1 MDQLSGLNI
10 SNGILREYTGQA
22 SDIIIPEKVKGISSA
37 VFKDYHALR
46 SIMLPA
52 GLEEIDSRCFEGCTG
67 LKTVMFPASLSR
79 IGKYAF
85 AGCSSLVFFRM
96 PADLTFIGSYAFRD
110 CISLSSIELPEG
122 VEEIGVGA
130 FMGCSGLRTIR
141 ITGRHTTIKSAFG
154 THPFVGCD
162 KLKIYTPSGSE
173 AERFG
178 LDNGI
183 PVINIHAAQKDT
195 MPEIEKSAKTSHVS
209 SGAGEKAAFTFA
221 DTHPAASSPA
231 PSAVAIPA
239 AVAEKHDTE
248 PEDHDAEKNQQIY
261 DEAVSLYN
269 SGTESGMQKAI
280 EMMRSIGSF
289 SDARHKAREFAKDLK
304 RQQKESA
311 RSLKKQQKESAR
323 SLKEQQ
329 KESARN
335 LKMKQKES
343 AGSLKEQQKESR
355 KEEAEKER
363 LARKKAAG
371 QEKAAKPGR
380 SVSLKAAVIVL
391 ALVLAAGA
399 GAAGIYYA
407 KTHPLSSG
415 DSKTSK
421 TSNTSNTTDDYT
433 LTLEDYINSNDAAKE
448 QLIQSVEDTDV
459 IISVSK
465 NTLIYTYDLSS
476 SNSVTPELA
485 QSEELKESLGETLDS
500 SDEKFTELCTGLE
513 KDTGISG
520 VSVEVIF
527 RYGDEELLTR
537 TYTSE
542 GRQ

>member
-195 MPEIEKSAKTSHVS
+195 MPEIEKPAKTSHVS

-221 DTHPAASSPA
+221 DTHPAAPAASSPA
-231 PSAVAIPA
+231 PSAAAIPA

-289 SDARHKAREFAKDLK
+289 SDARLKAREFAKDLK

-311 RSLKKQQKESAR
+311 RNLKKQQKESAR
-323 SLKEQQ
+323 
-329 KESARN
+329 
-335 LKMKQKES
+335 
-343 AGSLKEQQKESR
+343 SLKEQQKESR

-415 DSKTSK
+415 DSK